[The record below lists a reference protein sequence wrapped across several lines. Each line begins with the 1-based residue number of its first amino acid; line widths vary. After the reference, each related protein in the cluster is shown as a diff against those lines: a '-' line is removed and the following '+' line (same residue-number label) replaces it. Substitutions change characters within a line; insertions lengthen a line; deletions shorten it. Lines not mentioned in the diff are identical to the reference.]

1 MAQNRCQETMEL
13 LEFRRR
19 ILTDYV
25 KEDETKRL
33 EQQQAKQQ
41 QQQHD
46 NDKVEVLAN
55 IHNHNAE

>member
-1 MAQNRCQETMEL
+1 MEL

-25 KEDETKRL
+25 KEDEAKRI
-33 EQQQAKQQ
+33 EQQQMQQQLQQQQQIQ

-46 NDKVEVLAN
+46 KNEVIPQISKAF
-55 IHNHNAE
+55 